1 MTFQFYAD
9 KFGQWFWRLTK
20 DDGRIIVEGADGY
33 ASKADVMRVIHAAFE
48 AETALAVP
56 SDEA

>member
-1 MTFQFYAD
+1 MTFQFYED
-9 KFGQWFWRLTK
+9 ESGQWRWRLILANGCT
-20 DDGRIIVEGADGY
+20 IIEGAEGY
-33 ASKADVMRVIHAAFE
+33 ASKAEARRVIHAAFE